1 MNPPITSPAG
11 GRHLLWIDCSAGAL
25 VGITVLL
32 FHGWLSDLFQLPVRL
47 VFVMGV
53 ANLVYASYS
62 FSLALRQKRPLMLI
76 KLLVLANFTWAALC
90 FIWFATFFTTAS
102 VFGLAQLGLEGLF
115 VGGLALQEWRQ
126 RDALSSEV

>member
-1 MNPPITSPAG
+1 MNILTISAP
-11 GRHLLWIDCSAGAL
+11 RLLWLDCGAGAF

-32 FHGWLSDLFQLPVRL
+32 FHGWLSDLFQLPARL
-47 VFVMGV
+47 VFVMGM
-53 ANLVYASYS
+53 ANLAYALYS

-76 KLLVLANFTWAALC
+76 KLLVLANFTWAVLC
-90 FIWFATFFTTAS
+90 FTWFAAFAATAS
-102 VFGLAQLGLEGLF
+102 IFGLAQLGLEGLF

>member
-1 MNPPITSPAG
+1 MNVPGISAP
-11 GRHLLWIDCSAGAL
+11 RLLWLDCGAGAL

-47 VFVMGV
+47 VFIMGV
-53 ANLVYASYS
+53 ANLAYALYS

-76 KLLVLANFTWAALC
+76 KLLVLANLVWAVLC
-90 FIWFATFFTTAS
+90 FIWFAIFAATAS
-102 VFGLAQLGLEGLF
+102 IFGLAQLFLEGLF
-115 VGGLALQEWRQ
+115 VGGLALQEWRL